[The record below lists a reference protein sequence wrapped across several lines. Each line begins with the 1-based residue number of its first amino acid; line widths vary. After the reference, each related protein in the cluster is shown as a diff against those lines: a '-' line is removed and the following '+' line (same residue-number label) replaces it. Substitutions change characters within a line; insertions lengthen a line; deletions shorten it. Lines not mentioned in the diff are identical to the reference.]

1 VAKYNEETILL
12 IAGLADYGKSIR
24 EASLDLGI
32 PMGSVSTLAKNNGV
46 RFNGPRGRKLVDNPV
61 RPYRAYQKQYYK
73 RMTSSNVDAASLSLM
88 KRKW

>member
-1 VAKYNEETILL
+1 MKYNAETILL

-24 EASLDLGI
+24 ETGLALGI
-32 PMGSVSTLAKNNGV
+32 PIGSVSTLAKNNGV

-73 RMTSSNVDAASLSLM
+73 RMTSTNVDELSLSLM